1 MRALLQRVSSA
12 SVSSGGKL
20 LGNIGPGLAVLLG
33 ITHTDTEELAAKLA
47 TKAARL
53 RIFNDSDG
61 RMNLSVGDVGGA
73 FLVVSQFTLYA
84 DARSG
89 NRPGYS
95 EAARPEAALPLYVH
109 FTEHLA
115 GLGFTVETGEFGAD
129 MQVELHNDG
138 PVTVL
143 LDTDEL

>member
-20 LGNIGPGLAVLLG
+20 LGSIGPGLVVLLG
-33 ITHTDTEELAAKLA
+33 ITHSDTEELAAKLA
-47 TKAARL
+47 DKAARL
-53 RIFNDSDG
+53 RIFNDADG
-61 RMNLSVGDVGGA
+61 RMNLSVADVGGA

-95 EAARPEAALPLYVH
+95 DAARPETALPLYRH
-109 FTEHLA
+109 FTGHLA
-115 GLGFTVETGEFGAD
+115 DLGFAVETGEFGAD
-129 MQVELHNDG
+129 MQVEIHNDG